1 MADFRK
7 LMLVLAALAIVAA
20 PASAQ
25 LACTEV
31 NAVPAQL
38 RSEGITEMVG
48 NTEFVCTNQTEQTI
62 SITAILGPD
71 TAIDTNRILDT
82 KTNTINAYVR
92 VNGLGGGD
100 TYIPGRLLPDQRTIV
115 WDNVSIPAVTSPA
128 TTLFTITN
136 IRVNASGIAVGS
148 DVTERV
154 FVAGPSVLP
163 LPQNQVVVGAVFRGL
178 FFSATAAPT
187 SFPGC
192 NPRNTE
198 VTSSTK
204 EDFTISF
211 TEGFANAFKTKSDN
225 TFNQAME
232 FNPLPVLEQGVDDA
246 TRLRAVF
253 ENVPDGVNLWV
264 SIQPTGGTL
273 VTEIASGVS
282 GNTSGSGYT
291 QVILTNNTGVVEW
304 RIVSG
309 ADAAVTQTATFG
321 VVVGVPGTVITPPNG
336 VTTPSTVYGSFAPIS
351 NVIRAATAAEAPIP
365 RFVEQN
371 VARTNVFT
379 VSACV
384 TNLLFPFVTNLG
396 GFDTGIAL
404 INTSQSNFTGA
415 SGTPANAPFD
425 IKAQTGACTLYYFGL
440 NAPPQPQE
448 TAPIGVDTT
457 GEAINKVMVAFSL
470 SEKAPGFQ
478 GYIIARCNFQFGHGY
493 AFVSD
498 LGAEKLAHGYLALV
512 IPDLGN
518 TRLANPF
525 TVAGP
530 GVGEQL
536 AF

>member
-7 LMLVLAALAIVAA
+7 LILVLAVLAVVAA

-48 NTEFVCTNQTEQTI
+48 NTELVCTNETEQRI

-71 TAIDTNRILDT
+71 TAIDTNRIL
-82 KTNTINAYVR
+82 NTSTREINAYVR
-92 VNGLGGGD
+92 VNGLGGDD

-115 WDNVSIPAVTSPA
+115 WDDVLVPAVSAPA
-128 TTLFTITN
+128 TTLLTITN
-136 IRVNASGIAVGS
+136 IRVNASGIALGS

-178 FFSATAAPT
+178 FFSATAAT
-187 SFPGC
+187 TFPGC
-192 NPRNTE
+192 NPRNTVIGE
-198 VTSSTK
+198 NT
-204 EDFTISF
+204 EPDFTISF
-211 TEGFANAFKTKSDN
+211 MEGFANAFKTKDDN

-232 FNPLPVLEQGVDDA
+232 YNPLPIPEQGVNDA

-253 ENVPDGVNLWV
+253 ENVPTGVNLWV
-264 SIQPTGGTL
+264 SIHPTSGL
-273 VTEIASGVS
+273 LDTEIATGAT
-282 GNTSGSGYT
+282 GNTAGYA
-291 QVILTNNTGVVEW
+291 QVTLFNNKGTVEW
-304 RIVSG
+304 RILAG
-309 ADAAVTQTATFG
+309 ADAAVTQTATFN

-336 VTTPSTVYGSFAPIS
+336 VTTASTVYGTFARIS
-351 NVIRAATAAEAPIP
+351 SIIRAATAFEAPIP

-384 TNLLFPFVTNLG
+384 TNLLFPFVTNQA

-404 INTSQSNFTGA
+404 INTSQSNFTGD
-415 SGTPANAPFD
+415 SGTPANAPFN
-425 IKAQTGACTLYYFGL
+425 IAAQTGACTLYYFGV
-440 NAPPQPQE
+440 NAPAAPQVTP
-448 TAPIGVDTT
+448 PIGVDTT
-457 GEAINKVMVAFSL
+457 GSLLNRVMYAFSL
-470 SEKAPGFQ
+470 STVVSGEGFQ
-478 GYIIARCNFQFGHGY
+478 GYIIARCNFQYGHGY
-493 AFVSD
+493 AFISD
-498 LGAEKLAHGYLALV
+498 LGADELAHGYLALV

-518 TRLANPF
+518 NRNADPF
-525 TVAGP
+525 TEAGA

>member
-71 TAIDTNRILDT
+71 TAIDTNRIIT
-82 KTNTINAYVR
+82 TSTNTINAYVR
-92 VNGLGGGD
+92 VNGLGGED
-100 TYIPGRLLPDQRTIV
+100 TYIAGRLLPDQRTIV
-115 WDNVSIPAVTSPA
+115 WDSVPIPVVTSPA

-136 IRVNASGIAVGS
+136 IRVNASGIALGS

-178 FFSATAAPT
+178 FFSATAAT
-187 SFPGC
+187 TFPGC

-198 VTSSTK
+198 ITSSTVP
-204 EDFTISF
+204 DFTISF
-211 TEGFANAFKTKSDN
+211 TEGFANAFKTEDDN

-232 FNPLPVLEQGVDDA
+232 FNPLPIPVQGVNDA

-253 ENVPDGVNLWV
+253 ENVPAGVNLWV
-264 SIQPTGGTL
+264 SIAPTGGTL
-273 VTEIASGVS
+273 VTEIASGAS
-282 GNTSGSGYT
+282 GDTAGYA
-291 QVILTNNTGVVEW
+291 QVTLTNNTGVVEW
-304 RIVSG
+304 RILGG
-309 ADAAVTQTATFG
+309 ANAAETQTATFN

-336 VTTPSTVYGSFAPIS
+336 VTTASTVYGTFAPIS

-384 TNLLFPFVTNLG
+384 TNLLFPFVTNLA

-404 INTSQSNFTGA
+404 INTSQSNFTGE
-415 SGTPANAPFD
+415 SSTPANAPFN

-440 NAPPQPQE
+440 NAPTAPQ
-448 TAPIGVDTT
+448 TTVPIGVDTT
-457 GEAINKVMVAFSL
+457 GDEINKVMVAFSL
-470 SEKAPGFQ
+470 SSQAPGFQ

-498 LGAEKLAHGYLALV
+498 VGADQLAHGYLALV

-518 TRLANPF
+518 DRLADPF
-525 TVAGP
+525 TVAGA

>member
-48 NTEFVCTNQTEQTI
+48 NTEFVCTNQTAQTI

-71 TAIDTNRILDT
+71 TAIDTNRILNT
-82 KTNTINAYVR
+82 STNEINAYVR
-92 VNGLGGGD
+92 VNGLGGED
-100 TYIPGRLLPDQRTIV
+100 TYISGRLLPDQRTIV
-115 WDNVSIPAVTSPA
+115 WDNVPIPVVTSPA

-178 FFSATAAPT
+178 FFSATAAT
-187 SFPGC
+187 TFPGC

-198 VTSSTK
+198 ITSTTAP
-204 EDFTISF
+204 DFTISF
-211 TEGFANAFKTKSDN
+211 TEGFANAFKTESDN

-232 FNPLPVLEQGVDDA
+232 FNPLPVPVQGVNDA

-253 ENVPDGVNLWV
+253 ENVPDGVDLWV
-264 SIQPTGGTL
+264 SIRPSPTASTL
-273 VTEIASGVS
+273 VTEIASGAS
-282 GNTSGSGYT
+282 GNTAGYA

-309 ADAAVTQTATFG
+309 ADAAVTQTATFA

-351 NVIRAATAAEAPIP
+351 SVIRADAVAAIP

-404 INTSQSNFTGA
+404 INTSQSNFTGE
-415 SGTPANAPFD
+415 SSTPANAPFN

-440 NAPPQPQE
+440 NAPLQPQE

-518 TRLANPF
+518 DRLADPF
-525 TVAGP
+525 PFAGR

-536 AF
+536 GF

>member
-48 NTEFVCTNQTEQTI
+48 NTEFVCTNQTAQTI

-82 KTNTINAYVR
+82 STNTINAYVR

-115 WDNVSIPAVTSPA
+115 WDSVPIPVVTSPA

-178 FFSATAAPT
+178 FFSATAAT
-187 SFPGC
+187 TFPGC

-198 VTSSTK
+198 ITSTTK
-204 EDFTISF
+204 HDFTISF
-211 TEGFANAFKTKSDN
+211 TEGFANAFKTESDN
-225 TFNQAME
+225 TV
-232 FNPLPVLEQGVDDA
+232 PEQGVNDA

-264 SIQPTGGTL
+264 SIKPTAGTL
-273 VTEIASGVS
+273 VTEIASGAS
-282 GNTSGSGYT
+282 GDTAGYA
-291 QVILTNNTGVVEW
+291 QVTLTNNRGTVEW
-304 RIVSG
+304 RILEG
-309 ADAAVTQTATFG
+309 ANAAVTQTATFN

-336 VTTPSTVYGSFAPIS
+336 VTTASTVYGTFAPIS

-384 TNLLFPFVTNLG
+384 TNLLFPFVTNLA

-404 INTSQSNFTGA
+404 INTSQSNFTDA
-415 SGTPANAPFD
+415 SGTPANAPFN
-425 IKAQTGACTLYYFGL
+425 IPAQTGACTLYYFGL
-440 NAPPQPQE
+440 NAPPKPQE
-448 TAPIGVDTT
+448 TPPIGVDTT

-518 TRLANPF
+518 DRLADPF
-525 TVAGP
+525 PLAGP

-536 AF
+536 GF